1 MLLGR
6 YFAAGRLL
14 VDLSEKYLLQAWVNA
29 NSGKEFCLPSCQ
41 DCGLVLYPLRENCSN
56 CLSTD
61 LSWEPVDNKATVLE
75 STSLHHTLEPH
86 LKEKLP
92 WHVALVKM
100 DAGPVA
106 LVTASEEFQSDN
118 RIVLQLCF
126 EESGTELP
134 MIVAK
139 PHLYQG

>member
-6 YFAAGRLL
+6 NFAAGRLL
-14 VDLSEKYLLQAWVNA
+14 VDLSKRYLLQAWVDA
-29 NSGKEFCLPSCQ
+29 NLGEVFCLPSCR
-41 DCGLVLYPLRENCSN
+41 DCGLVLYPLRENCTN

-61 LSWEPVDNKATVLE
+61 LAWEPVDNNATVIE

-106 LVTASEEFQSDN
+106 LVTGSEAFQSDT
-118 RIVLQLCF
+118 RIVLQVYY
-126 EESGTELP
+126 EASGSELP

-139 PHLYQG
+139 PSLPKG